1 LNNCNWFNGD
11 EGVSEMAKK
20 VEAVRLPV
28 IRKATPKNPVIGVF
42 ATSDPRI
49 DKASRTRCQNIAKMA
64 ADVISGSVVLPD
76 KTPVPV
82 VYSTVL
88 IDGEAQADIVAQ
100 QFRRAGVDILVCVP
114 DTWAFPQLTTISLLQ
129 QFPPNTP
136 INITCGNSGPK
147 PGVVYAHALNG
158 AISQYGR
165 MVTLNVG
172 TWPDTGINPKMTEQ
186 TAKNLIDWC
195 YAAVTAVGLRGRR
208 VMVLGHDSMG
218 METALAH
225 ILPTRNTFGLEITR
239 LDMKLLADMLNKKAY
254 NEKEVKALRA
264 WINRYVG
271 KHLELRNEADSERF
285 NMSLAMYLIVR
296 DLMAE
301 LNAVGGG
308 FMSQLEW
315 GSDPRGLP
323 LPVADVMESLFNS
336 TFDHNGRKAP
346 LPFATEADVQGLLT
360 MLFMTY
366 LSGGN
371 PPLFMDFRKVWEAW
385 EIKELAKKIGVSS
398 ATGKKLDKKAD
409 YCCKGLVDGD
419 NSGSAAFDWA
429 AEPGASIKKIMD
441 GVGMPLAD
449 VSYFPGGGN
458 SVTFMTPAGIKGIA
472 ARCAYSSATG
482 LFSMIWDEAHTTE
495 VPEELARAMCELTTP
510 TWPHTFVVPKYASM
524 TEYKQYPPA
533 NHFHMTW
540 NLPVARLQHWMDLT
554 AVLSVTP
561 WAARPKFI
569 EGTDRPQ
576 PLVHL
581 LNGGEDAF
589 KLLSVRR

>member
-1 LNNCNWFNGD
+1 
-11 EGVSEMAKK
+11 MAKK
-20 VEAVRLPV
+20 IESMRLPN
-28 IRKATPKNPVIGVF
+28 IRKATPKVPVIGVF

-49 DKASRTRCQNIAKMA
+49 DKESRQRCQNIAKMA

-82 VYSTVL
+82 VYSTILV
-88 IDGEAQADIVAQ
+88 DGEAQADIVAQ
-100 QFRRAGVDILVCVP
+100 QFRKAGVDILVCVP

-129 QFPPNTP
+129 QFPSNTP

-165 MVTLNVG
+165 MVALNVG
-172 TWPDTGINPKMTEQ
+172 TWPDTGMEPKMTDQ

-208 VMVLGHDSMG
+208 VVILGHDSMG

-225 ILPTRNTFGLEITR
+225 IIPIRNTFGLEITR

-254 NEKEVKALRA
+254 NEKELKALRA
-264 WINRYVG
+264 WVNKYVG
-271 KHLELRNEADSERF
+271 KRLELRNEADSERF

-296 DLMAE
+296 DLMAD

-315 GSDPRGLP
+315 GSDPRGIP
-323 LPVADVMESLFNS
+323 LPVADVMESFFNS

-346 LPFATEADVQGLLT
+346 LPYATEADVQGLLT

-385 EIKELAKKIGVSS
+385 EIKELAKKIGIKS
-398 ATGKKLDKKAD
+398 LDKKAD
-409 YCCKGLVDGD
+409 WFNKGLVDGD

-429 AEPGASIKKIMD
+429 AKPGASIKEIMD

-449 VSYFPGGGN
+449 EFYFPGGGN
-458 SVTFMTPAGIKGIA
+458 SVTFMTPAGINGIA
-472 ARCAYSSATG
+472 GRIAYSSACG
-482 LFSMIWDEAHTTE
+482 LFSMVWDQAHTTE
-495 VPEELARAMCELTTP
+495 VPKELGQAMCNLTTP

-524 TEYKQYPPA
+524 IEYKQYPPA
-533 NHFHMTW
+533 NHFHLTW
-540 NLPVARLQHWMDLT
+540 DLPVARLQHWMDLT
-554 AVLSVTP
+554 GVLSVTP

-569 EGTDRPQ
+569 DGVDRPV
-576 PLVHL
+576 PLIHL
-581 LNGGEDAF
+581 INGGEDAF
-589 KLLSVRR
+589 KLLRARS